1 MIFKGI
7 RITFKPFI
15 NIRAVGFYSKHA
27 ARGRCG
33 GFFYCGWIMVV
44 LKAKVILLD
53 AEITQGYPMCQYT
66 VRPDALTKDELALAQ
81 RFCDLLMDKITLAAF
96 SKVTGFADTDSLESF
111 ISSRDKTTTGKPLS
125 KEAFDAFREAMVQFA
140 AAAPKKVDAEKVASY
155 VADAV
160 HGYRQIQPL
169 FSDTDLEEVI
179 INGPGTPV
187 IVYHRKY
194 GMCRTNLSLNDYEMR
209 ALLTQLGCDE
219 TKPFNNFRLA
229 DGCRGNVVFE
239 PTAFHTSI
247 TIRKFQYKPLSIV
260 DLVNNGT
267 LTLDVAAFLWTCLD
281 GFSVYPLNIL
291 VVGGTASGKTT
302 TLNALLSLVPQS
314 ERIISIEDTLEVN
327 PSLRENWVRLESNQ
341 KASLEDLVK
350 NALRM
355 RPDRIIVGEIRG
367 SEAQDLFTAMNV
379 GHRGV
384 LATLHANSDRDTVR
398 RLQNAPMNVP
408 TSLIPLVD
416 IIVVQNRL
424 RFAGNETKRRVVQVS
439 EVSSLDD
446 RVALNE
452 IFAWNPESRSLER
465 TKLPIQ
471 SKEKLA
477 AITARSINDVSDEIE
492 RRKTV
497 LSYLVSH
504 GITQNDKVC
513 EFMDSFYAKMSAG
526 QFD

>member
-1 MIFKGI
+1 
-7 RITFKPFI
+7 
-15 NIRAVGFYSKHA
+15 
-27 ARGRCG
+27 
-33 GFFYCGWIMVV
+33 
-44 LKAKVILLD
+44 LD
-53 AEITQGYPMCQYT
+53 AEITQDYPMCLYT

-81 RFCDLLMDKITLAAF
+81 KFCDLLMDKTTLGAF
-96 SKVTGFADTDSLESF
+96 SKATCFADTDSLESF
-111 ISSRDKTTTGKPLS
+111 ITSRDKTTTGKPLS
-125 KEAFDAFREAMVQFA
+125 REALDMFHEAIVQFA
-140 AAAPKKVDAEKVASY
+140 AAAQKKVDAQKIADY
-155 VADAV
+155 VTDAV
-160 HGYRQIQPL
+160 HGYKLIQPL
-169 FSDTDLEEVI
+169 FRDTELEEVI
-179 INGPGTPV
+179 INGPGAAV

-194 GMCRTNLSLNDYEMR
+194 GMCRTNLVLHNDYEMR

-219 TKPFNNFRLA
+219 TKPFNNIRLA

-239 PTAFHTSI
+239 PTAFRTSI

-281 GFSVYPLNIL
+281 GFGVYPLNIL

-314 ERIISIEDTLEVN
+314 ERIISIEDTLEIN

-398 RLQNAPMNVP
+398 RLENAPMDVP
-408 TSLIPLVD
+408 HSLVPLVD

-452 IFAWNPESRSLER
+452 IFAWNPETKSLER
-465 TKLPIQ
+465 TKLSIQ

-477 AITARSINDVSDEIE
+477 AITARSINEVSDEIE

-497 LSYLVSH
+497 LSYLISH

-513 EFMDSFYAKMSAG
+513 KFMDSFYAKMNAG
-526 QFD
+526 EFD

>member
-1 MIFKGI
+1 
-7 RITFKPFI
+7 
-15 NIRAVGFYSKHA
+15 
-27 ARGRCG
+27 
-33 GFFYCGWIMVV
+33 
-44 LKAKVILLD
+44 L
-53 AEITQGYPMCQYT
+53 
-66 VRPDALTKDELALAQ
+66 
-81 RFCDLLMDKITLAAF
+81 
-96 SKVTGFADTDSLESF
+96 
-111 ISSRDKTTTGKPLS
+111 
-125 KEAFDAFREAMVQFA
+125 FR
-140 AAAPKKVDAEKVASY
+140 
-155 VADAV
+155 
-160 HGYRQIQPL
+160 
-169 FSDTDLEEVI
+169 T
-179 INGPGTPV
+179 
-187 IVYHRKY
+187 
-194 GMCRTNLSLNDYEMR
+194 DYEMR

-219 TKPFNNFRLA
+219 TQPFNNIRLA

-239 PTAFHTSI
+239 PTAFRTAI
-247 TIRKFQYKPLSIV
+247 TIRKFQYKPMSIV

-267 LTLDVAAFLWTCLD
+267 LTLDVASFLWTCLD
-281 GFSVYPLNIL
+281 GFGVYPLNIL

-314 ERIISIEDTLEVN
+314 ERIVSIEDTLEVN
-327 PSLRENWVRLESNQ
+327 PSLRENWVRLESNP

-367 SEAQDLFTAMNV
+367 EEAQDLFTAMNV

-408 TSLIPLVD
+408 GSLIPLVD

-424 RFAGNETKRRVVQVS
+424 RFGTNETKRRVVQVS

-452 IFAWNPESRSLER
+452 IFSWSPETRTLER

-477 AITARSINDVSDEIE
+477 TVTARSINEVSEEIE

-497 LSYLVSH
+497 LSHLISH
-504 GITQNDKVC
+504 GISQNDAVC
-513 EFMDSFYAKMSAG
+513 KFMDSFYAKMSEG
-526 QFD
+526 QFGS

>member
-1 MIFKGI
+1 M
-7 RITFKPFI
+7 
-15 NIRAVGFYSKHA
+15 
-27 ARGRCG
+27 
-33 GFFYCGWIMVV
+33 
-44 LKAKVILLD
+44 D
-53 AEITQGYPMCQYT
+53 AEITQDYPMCRYA
-66 VRPDALTKDELALAQ
+66 VKPDALSKDELALAQ
-81 RFCDLLMDKITLAAF
+81 RFCDLLMDKTTLAAF
-96 SKVTGFADTDSLESF
+96 TKATGFADTDSLESF
-111 ISSRDKTTTGKPLS
+111 ITSRDKTTTGKPLS
-125 KEAFDAFREAMVQFA
+125 REAFETFREAMVQFA
-140 AAAPKKVDAEKVASY
+140 TAASKKVDAQKVAGY

-160 HGYRQIQPL
+160 HGYKLIQPL
-169 FSDTDLEEVI
+169 FRDTDLEEVI
-179 INGPGTPV
+179 INGPGAPV

-194 GMCRTNLSLNDYEMR
+194 GMCRTNLVLRDDYELR

-219 TKPFNNFRLA
+219 TKPFNNIRLA

-239 PTAFHTSI
+239 PTAFRTAI

-260 DLVNNGT
+260 DLVNNDT

-281 GFSVYPLNIL
+281 GFAVYPLNIL

-314 ERIISIEDTLEVN
+314 ERIVSIEDTLEVN

-398 RLQNAPMNVP
+398 RLENAPMNVP
-408 TSLIPLVD
+408 RSLIPLVD
-416 IIVVQNRL
+416 IVVVQNRL
-424 RFAGNETKRRVVQVS
+424 RFSGNETKRRVVQVS

-465 TKLPIQ
+465 TKLPIE

-477 AITARSINDVSDEIE
+477 AITARSINEVSDEIE

-497 LSYLVSH
+497 LSYLISH

-513 EFMDSFYAKMSAG
+513 QFMDSFYAKMSAG
-526 QFD
+526 QFE

>member
-1 MIFKGI
+1 MI
-7 RITFKPFI
+7 
-15 NIRAVGFYSKHA
+15 
-27 ARGRCG
+27 
-33 GFFYCGWIMVV
+33 V
-44 LKAKVILLD
+44 LRKKVIILD
-53 AEITQGYPMCQYT
+53 AEITQDYPMCLYT
-66 VRPDALTKDELALAQ
+66 VRPDALSKDELALAQ
-81 RFCDLLMDKITLAAF
+81 KFCDLLMDKTTLGAF
-96 SKVTGFADTDSLESF
+96 SKATGFSDTDSLESF
-111 ISSRDKTTTGKPLS
+111 ITSRDKTTTGKPLS
-125 KEAFDAFREAMVQFA
+125 REALDTFHEAIAQFA
-140 AAAPKKVDAEKVASY
+140 AAAPKKVDAEKIADY
-155 VADAV
+155 VTDAV
-160 HGYRQIQPL
+160 HGYRLIQPL
-169 FSDTDLEEVI
+169 FRDTDLEEVI
-179 INGPGTPV
+179 INGPGAPV

-194 GMCRTNLSLNDYEMR
+194 GMCRTNLILHNDYEMR

-219 TKPFNNFRLA
+219 TKPFNNIRLA

-239 PTAFHTSI
+239 PTAFRTSI

-267 LTLDVAAFLWTCLD
+267 LTIDVAAFLWTCLD
-281 GFSVYPLNIL
+281 GFGVYPLNIL

-314 ERIISIEDTLEVN
+314 ERIISIEDTLEIN

-398 RLQNAPMNVP
+398 RLENAPMEVP
-408 TSLIPLVD
+408 HSLVPLVD

-452 IFAWNPESRSLER
+452 IFAWNPETKSLER

-477 AITARSINDVSDEIE
+477 AITARSINEVSDEIE
-492 RRKTV
+492 RSKTV
-497 LSYLVSH
+497 LSYLISH

-513 EFMDSFYAKMSAG
+513 KFMDSFYAKMNAG
-526 QFD
+526 EFD

>member
-1 MIFKGI
+1 
-7 RITFKPFI
+7 
-15 NIRAVGFYSKHA
+15 
-27 ARGRCG
+27 
-33 GFFYCGWIMVV
+33 
-44 LKAKVILLD
+44 LD
-53 AEITQGYPMCQYT
+53 AEIIEDYPMCQYIL
-66 VRPDALTKDELALAQ
+66 RPDELTKDELALAQ
-81 RFCDLLMDKITLAAF
+81 RFCDLLMDKTTLGAF
-96 SKVTGFADTDSLESF
+96 SKATGFAGTDSLESF
-111 ISSRDKTTTGKPLS
+111 LSSRDKTTTGKPLS
-125 KEAFDAFREAMVQFA
+125 KEAFDAFREAILQFA
-140 AAAPKKVDAEKVASY
+140 AAASKKADAGRVADY

-160 HGYRQIQPL
+160 HGYRTIQPL
-169 FSDTDLEEVI
+169 FRDTDLEEVI
-179 INGPGTPV
+179 VNGPGQPV

-194 GMCRTNLSLNDYEMR
+194 GMCRTNLVLRNDYELR

-239 PTAFHTSI
+239 PTALNTAI
-247 TIRKFQYKPLSIV
+247 TIRKFQYKPMSII
-260 DLVNNGT
+260 DLLNNST
-267 LTLDVAAFLWTCLD
+267 LTLDLAAFLWTCLD
-281 GFSVYPLNIL
+281 GFAVYPLNIL

-314 ERIISIEDTLEVN
+314 ERIISIEDTLEIN
-327 PSLRENWVRLESNQ
+327 PSLRENWVRLESNP

-398 RLQNAPMNVP
+398 RLENAPMNVP
-408 TSLIPLVD
+408 RSLIPLVD

-424 RFAGNETKRRVVQVS
+424 RFSGNETKRRVVQVS

-452 IFAWNPESRSLER
+452 IFAWSPESRSLER
-465 TKLPIQ
+465 TKLSIQ

-477 AITARSINDVSDEIE
+477 AVTAKSINEVSEEIE

-497 LSYLVSH
+497 LSYLISH
-504 GITQNDKVC
+504 GISQNDKVC
-513 EFMDSFYAKMSAG
+513 KFMDSFYAKMNSD
-526 QFD
+526 QFGK

>member
-1 MIFKGI
+1 
-7 RITFKPFI
+7 
-15 NIRAVGFYSKHA
+15 
-27 ARGRCG
+27 
-33 GFFYCGWIMVV
+33 
-44 LKAKVILLD
+44 LD
-53 AEITQGYPMCQYT
+53 AEITQDYPMYQYA
-66 VRPDALTKDELALAQ
+66 VRPDELTKDELALAQ
-81 RFCDLLMDKITLAAF
+81 KFCDLLMDKITLGAF
-96 SKVTGFADTDSLESF
+96 TKATGFADADALESF

-125 KEAFDAFREAMVQFA
+125 KEAFDTFHDAMVQFA
-140 AAAPKKVDAEKVASY
+140 DAASKKADAEKVAGY

-160 HGYRQIQPL
+160 HGYRTIQPL
-169 FSDTDLEEVI
+169 FHDTDLEEII
-179 INGPGTPV
+179 INGAGAPV

-194 GMCRTNLSLNDYEMR
+194 GMCRTNLVLKTEYELR

-219 TKPFNNFRLA
+219 TKPFNNIRLS

-239 PTAFHTSI
+239 PTAFKTSI

-267 LTLDVAAFLWTCLD
+267 LTLDLAAFLWTCLD
-281 GFSVYPLNIL
+281 GFGVYPLNIL

-302 TLNALLSLVPQS
+302 TLNSLLSLVPQS
-314 ERIISIEDTLEVN
+314 ERIVSIEDTLELN
-327 PSLRENWVRLESNQ
+327 PSLRENWVRLESNS

-367 SEAQDLFTAMNV
+367 GEAEDLFTAMNV

-384 LATLHANSDRDTVR
+384 LATLHANADRDTIR
-398 RLQNAPMNVP
+398 RLENAPMNVP
-408 TSLIPLVD
+408 RSLIPLVD

-424 RFAGNETKRRVVQVS
+424 RFSGNETKRHVVQVS

-446 RVALNE
+446 RIALNE
-452 IFAWNPESRSLER
+452 IFAWNPQNRSLER

-477 AITARSINDVSDEIE
+477 AITGRSINDVSDEIE

-513 EFMDSFYAKMSAG
+513 QFMDSFYAKMSTD
-526 QFD
+526 QFE

>member
-1 MIFKGI
+1 M
-7 RITFKPFI
+7 
-15 NIRAVGFYSKHA
+15 
-27 ARGRCG
+27 
-33 GFFYCGWIMVV
+33 
-44 LKAKVILLD
+44 D
-53 AEITQGYPMCQYT
+53 AEITQDYPMCRYT
-66 VRPDALTKDELALAQ
+66 VRPDALTKDELTLAQ
-81 RFCDLLMDKITLAAF
+81 KFCDLLMDKTTLGAF
-96 SKVTGFADTDSLESF
+96 AKATGFADTDSLESF
-111 ISSRDKTTTGKPLS
+111 VSSRDKTTTGKPLP
-125 KEAFDAFREAMVQFA
+125 KEALDTFREAIVQFA
-140 AAAPKKVDAEKVASY
+140 AAAQKKVDAEKVADY
-155 VADAV
+155 VTDAV
-160 HGYRQIQPL
+160 HGYRLIQPL
-169 FSDTDLEEVI
+169 FRDTELEEVI
-179 INGPGTPV
+179 INGPGAPV

-194 GMCRTNLSLNDYEMR
+194 GMCRTNLVLHNDYEMR

-219 TKPFNNFRLA
+219 TKPFNNIRLA

-239 PTAFHTSI
+239 PTAFRTSI

-267 LTLDVAAFLWTCLD
+267 LTIDVAAFLWTCLD
-281 GFSVYPLNIL
+281 GFGVYPLNIL

-314 ERIISIEDTLEVN
+314 ERIISIEDTLEIN

-398 RLQNAPMNVP
+398 RLENAPMNVP
-408 TSLIPLVD
+408 RSLIPLVD

-477 AITARSINDVSDEIE
+477 AITARSINEVSDELE

-497 LSYLVSH
+497 LSYLISH

-513 EFMDSFYAKMSAG
+513 QFMDSFYAKMSTD
-526 QFD
+526 QFE

>member
-1 MIFKGI
+1 M
-7 RITFKPFI
+7 
-15 NIRAVGFYSKHA
+15 
-27 ARGRCG
+27 
-33 GFFYCGWIMVV
+33 
-44 LKAKVILLD
+44 D
-53 AEITQGYPMCQYT
+53 AEITQDYPMYQYA
-66 VRPDALTKDELALAQ
+66 VRPDELTKDELALAQ
-81 RFCDLLMDKITLAAF
+81 KFCDLLMDKITLGAF
-96 SKVTGFADTDSLESF
+96 TKATGFADADALESF

-125 KEAFDAFREAMVQFA
+125 KEAFDTFHDAMVQFA
-140 AAAPKKVDAEKVASY
+140 DAASKKADAEKVAGY

-160 HGYRQIQPL
+160 HGYRTIQPL
-169 FSDTDLEEVI
+169 FHDTDLEEII
-179 INGPGTPV
+179 INGAGAPV

-194 GMCRTNLSLNDYEMR
+194 GMCRTNLVLKTEYELR

-219 TKPFNNFRLA
+219 TKPFNNIRLS

-239 PTAFHTSI
+239 PTAFKTSI

-267 LTLDVAAFLWTCLD
+267 LTLDLAAFLWTCLD
-281 GFSVYPLNIL
+281 GFGVYPLNIL

-302 TLNALLSLVPQS
+302 TLNSLLSLVPQS
-314 ERIISIEDTLEVN
+314 ERIVSIEDTLELN
-327 PSLRENWVRLESNQ
+327 PSLRENWVRLESNS

-367 SEAQDLFTAMNV
+367 GEAEDLFTAMNV

-384 LATLHANSDRDTVR
+384 LATLHANADRDTIR
-398 RLQNAPMNVP
+398 RLENAPMNVP
-408 TSLIPLVD
+408 RSLIPLVD

-424 RFAGNETKRRVVQVS
+424 RFSGNETKRHVVQVS

-446 RVALNE
+446 RIALNE
-452 IFAWNPESRSLER
+452 IFAWNPQNRSLER

-477 AITARSINDVSDEIE
+477 AITGRSINDVSDEIE

-513 EFMDSFYAKMSAG
+513 QFMDSFYAKMSTD
-526 QFD
+526 QFE

>member
-1 MIFKGI
+1 MI
-7 RITFKPFI
+7 
-15 NIRAVGFYSKHA
+15 
-27 ARGRCG
+27 
-33 GFFYCGWIMVV
+33 
-44 LKAKVILLD
+44 LD
-53 AEITQGYPMCQYT
+53 AEITQDYPMCLYT
-66 VRPDALTKDELALAQ
+66 VRPDALSKDELALAQ
-81 RFCDLLMDKITLAAF
+81 KFCDLLMDKTTLGAF
-96 SKVTGFADTDSLESF
+96 SKATGFADTDSLESF
-111 ISSRDKTTTGKPLS
+111 ITSRDKTTTGKPLS
-125 KEAFDAFREAMVQFA
+125 REALDAFHEAIVQFA
-140 AAAPKKVDAEKVASY
+140 AAAPKKVDAEKVADY
-155 VADAV
+155 VTDAV
-160 HGYRQIQPL
+160 HGYRLIQPL
-169 FSDTDLEEVI
+169 FRDTDLEEVI
-179 INGPGTPV
+179 INGPGAPV

-194 GMCRTNLSLNDYEMR
+194 GMCRTNLILHNDYEMR

-219 TKPFNNFRLA
+219 TKPFNNIRLA

-239 PTAFHTSI
+239 PTAFRTSI

-281 GFSVYPLNIL
+281 GFGVYPLNIL

-314 ERIISIEDTLEVN
+314 ERIISIEDTLEIN

-398 RLQNAPMNVP
+398 RLENAPMEVP
-408 TSLIPLVD
+408 HSLVPLVD

-452 IFAWNPESRSLER
+452 IFAWNPETRNLER

-477 AITARSINDVSDEIE
+477 TITARSINEVSDEIE

-497 LSYLVSH
+497 LSYLISH
-504 GITQNDKVC
+504 GITQNDNVC
-513 EFMDSFYAKMSAG
+513 KFMDSFYEKMSAG
-526 QFD
+526 EFG